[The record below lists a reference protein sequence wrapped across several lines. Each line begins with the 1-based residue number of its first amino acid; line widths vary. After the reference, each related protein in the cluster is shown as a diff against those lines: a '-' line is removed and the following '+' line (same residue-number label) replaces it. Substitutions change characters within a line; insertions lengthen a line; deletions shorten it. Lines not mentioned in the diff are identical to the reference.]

1 MDRNFGDPA
10 RERFLLDR
18 YRLAERIGIGAC
30 AAVFRAEDLR
40 LKRDVAVKIF
50 SPGPTSWES
59 ELAILARLQHPFLV
73 GILDCGSWDD
83 EFEGSRPF
91 LVMEFIDGCDLR
103 TLLAQHPVGLAPAK
117 TARLGWALAQG
128 LEAVH
133 LGGVVHRDVKP
144 ANILMGNSGPMNNQA
159 LPKLCD
165 FGVSRLHDGAEATIP
180 GVTIGTASYLS
191 PEQALG
197 EAVHASADIYSLGLV
212 LLECLTGVKVFPGSA
227 LEASIARLLH
237 DPSIP
242 EWIDAD
248 WRQLLTAMTARDA
261 TARPTASESGEA
273 LFELQLRQAAH
284 AA

>member
-1 MDRNFGDPA
+1 MDRNFADPA
-10 RERFLLDR
+10 RDRLLLDR

-40 LKRDVAVKIF
+40 LKRNVAVKIF

-59 ELAILARLQHPFLV
+59 ELAILCRLQHPFLV
-73 GILDCGSWDD
+73 GILDSGSWDD
-83 EFEGSRPF
+83 EFEGTRPF

-103 TLLAQHPVGLAPAK
+103 TLLARHPGGFTPAK

-128 LEAVH
+128 LDAVH
-133 LGGVVHRDVKP
+133 SDGVVHRDVKP
-144 ANILMGNSGPMNNQA
+144 ANILMGGSG

-197 EAVHASADIYSLGLV
+197 EPVHASADIYSLGLV
-212 LLECLTGVKVFPGSA
+212 LLECLTGAKVFPGSA

-242 EWIDAD
+242 EWIDTD
-248 WRQLLTAMTARDA
+248 WRQLLTAMTARGA
-261 TARPTASESGEA
+261 AQRPTAAECGEA
-273 LFELQLRQAAH
+273 LFELQLRQPAH

>member
-1 MDRNFGDPA
+1 MDHNFADPV

-18 YRLAERIGIGAC
+18 YRLAERIGIGAG

-40 LKRDVAVKIF
+40 LKRDVAVKVF

-59 ELAILARLQHPFLV
+59 ELAILSRLQHPFLV
-73 GILDCGSWDD
+73 GILDCGSWHD
-83 EFEGSRPF
+83 EFEGTRPF

-103 TLLAQHPVGLAPAK
+103 TMLAQYPEGFAPARA
-117 TARLGWALAQG
+117 ARLGWALAQG
-128 LEAVH
+128 LGAVH

-144 ANILMGNSGPMNNQA
+144 ANILMGSSG

-197 EAVHASADIYSLGLV
+197 EPVHASADIYSLGLV
-212 LLECLTGVKVFPGSA
+212 LLECLTGVKAFPGSA

-237 DPSIP
+237 DPMIP
-242 EWIDAD
+242 EYFDDD
-248 WRQLLTAMTARDA
+248 WRQLLTVMTARNA
-261 TARPTASESGEA
+261 AHRPTAAECSEA
-273 LFELQLRQAAH
+273 LFELQLRQPAH

>member
-1 MDRNFGDPA
+1 MDRSFADPA
-10 RERFLLDR
+10 RERLLLDR
-18 YRLAERIGIGAC
+18 YRLADRIGIGAC

-73 GILDCGSWDD
+73 GILDCGSFDD
-83 EFEGSRPF
+83 EFEGPRPF
-91 LVMEFIDGCDLR
+91 LVMEFIDGSDLR
-103 TLLAQHPVGLAPAK
+103 TSLGKYPTGFTPAR
-117 TARLGWALAQG
+117 TARIGWALAQA

-144 ANILMGNSGPMNNQA
+144 ANILMGGSG

-165 FGVSRLHDGAEATIP
+165 FGVSRLHDGAEATSP
-180 GVTIGTASYLS
+180 GMTIGTASYLS

-212 LLECLTGVKVFPGSA
+212 LLECLTGVKAFPGSA
-227 LEASIARLLH
+227 LEASIARLLR
-237 DPSIP
+237 DPEIP
-242 EWIDAD
+242 AWLDPD
-248 WRQLLTAMTARDA
+248 WSHLLTAMTARESKL
-261 TARPTASESGEA
+261 RPTASECAEA
-273 LFELQLRQAAH
+273 LFELQLRQPAH